1 MVIVFSPPVQKR
13 RLTPLFFFEHP
24 VWLVGFRPLFFLA
37 IVSGATFPLVWALVF
52 SGWAVLP
59 EMGISTLQWHAHEM
73 LFGFGWAVL
82 GGFLLTASK
91 NWVKIRGL
99 HGFGLAA
106 VTLLWLV
113 ERGIIL
119 SDASLPLWLR
129 LILLNAFTCAVAGYV
144 LWSLLYYRKNDSFSD
159 NYFFIL
165 ALPVF
170 LVAKNM
176 ILFSETFAI
185 GTSLAIGLFRLAF
198 AVMFERTTTQFMKN
212 AMGVEIL
219 RNPILDFF
227 IKASILVAAFQ
238 ALLPQALAIIVL
250 GLAAVLLSFRFLF
263 WKPHLAFRRFDIAV
277 MYIGYLG
284 LTLHLY
290 AEAFRLWGI
299 FMGLGSLSVHI
310 FTFLCMGVII
320 PSMLIRISQ
329 GHTGRKLVF
338 TTSDRIAIGAM
349 MIASFFRLVATQV
362 WPESY
367 ITWISL
373 SALGWTMCFTIIG
386 IRLIPFLFQPR
397 IDGRVH

>member
-1 MVIVFSPPVQKR
+1 
-13 RLTPLFFFEHP
+13 
-24 VWLVGFRPLFFLA
+24 
-37 IVSGATFPLVWALVF
+37 
-52 SGWAVLP
+52 
-59 EMGISTLQWHAHEM
+59 M

-99 HGFGLAA
+99 HGIGLAA

-113 ERGIIL
+113 ERGVML
-119 SDASLPLWLR
+119 SDASLPIWLR
-129 LILLNAFTCAVAGYV
+129 LIFLNAFTLAVAGYV

-165 ALPVF
+165 ALPIF

-176 ILFSETFAI
+176 ILFSETFTI
-185 GTSLAIGLFRLAF
+185 GTTLAIGLFRLAF
-198 AVMFERTTTQFMKN
+198 AIMFERTTTQFMKN

-219 RNPILDFF
+219 RNPFLDFL
-227 IKASILVAAFQ
+227 IKASILAAAFQ
-238 ALLPQALAIIVL
+238 ALLPQGLAIIVL
-250 GLAAVLLSFRFLF
+250 SMAAVLLSIRFFF
-263 WKPHLAFRRFDIAV
+263 WKPHVAFRRFDIAV

-299 FMGLGSLSVHI
+299 FIGPGSLSIHI

-338 TTSDRIAIGAM
+338 TTSDRIGIGAM
-349 MIASFFRLVATQV
+349 MTASFFRLVATQA

-373 SALGWTMCFTIIG
+373 SALGWTLCFTIIG

>member
-1 MVIVFSPPVQKR
+1 MQKQI
-13 RLTPLFFFEHP
+13 LTPLFFFEHP
-24 VWLVGFRPLFFLA
+24 IWLVGFRPLFFLA
-37 IVSGATFPLVWALVF
+37 IVSGAIFPLTWALVF
-52 SGWAVLP
+52 SGLISLP
-59 EMGISTLQWHAHEM
+59 QTGLSTLQWHAHEM

-99 HGFGLAA
+99 HGLGLAA
-106 VTLLWLV
+106 VTLLWLI
-113 ERGIIL
+113 ERGVIL

-129 LILLNAFTCAVAGYV
+129 LIFLNAFTFAVAGYV

-165 ALPVF
+165 ALPFF

-176 ILFSETFAI
+176 ILFSDTFAI
-185 GTSLAIGLFRLAF
+185 GTTLAIGLFRLAF

-238 ALLPQALAIIVL
+238 ALLPQALAIAVL
-250 GLAAVLLSFRFLF
+250 SLAAVLLSFRFLF
-263 WKPHLAFRRFDIAV
+263 WKPLMAFRRFDIAV

-290 AEAFRLWGI
+290 AEAFKLLGI

-310 FTFLCMGVII
+310 FTFLCMGIII

-338 TTSDRIAIGAM
+338 TTSDRVAIGAM
-349 MIASFFRLVATQV
+349 MLASFFRLVATQI

-367 ITWISL
+367 VTWISL
-373 SALGWTMCFTIIG
+373 SALGWTLCFTIIG
-386 IRLIPFLFQPR
+386 VRLIPFLFEPR